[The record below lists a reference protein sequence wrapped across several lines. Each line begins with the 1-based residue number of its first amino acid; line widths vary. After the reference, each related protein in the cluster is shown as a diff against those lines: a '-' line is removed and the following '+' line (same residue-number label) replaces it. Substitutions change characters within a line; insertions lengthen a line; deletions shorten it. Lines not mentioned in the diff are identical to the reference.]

1 MNEKIKHENE
11 SIVYIIIDLFFT
23 FAPIV
28 YLIFMRVITNAWE
41 NILKRSD
48 ISFISMILFGQTFIK
63 FLKAL
68 LKNKNKKI
76 LHIILLLVVVI
87 LFIGLIPPII
97 FLTLIEIKQGNQVIY
112 ILQTIWLVLGTAVY
126 FIIGAASYIIEE
138 HTITNSD
145 FIKEKWNI
153 GNIETEK

>member
-1 MNEKIKHENE
+1 MNEKLKYENE

-28 YLIFMRVITNAWE
+28 YLIFMRVVTHTWE

-68 LKNKNKKI
+68 LKNKNKKA
-76 LHIILLLVVVI
+76 LHIILLWVVMI

-97 FLTLIEIKQGNQVIY
+97 FLALIETNQGNKTIY
-112 ILQTIWLVLGTAVY
+112 VLQFIWLVFGTIVY
-126 FIIGAASYIIEE
+126 FIVGATSYILEE
-138 HTITNSD
+138 HTISEDD
-145 FIKEKWNI
+145 FTKLQDKKSKVGKI
-153 GNIETEK
+153 

>member
-28 YLIFMRVITNAWE
+28 YLIFMRVITNTWE

-63 FLKAL
+63 FLNAL
-68 LKNKNKKI
+68 S
-76 LHIILLLVVVI
+76 
-87 LFIGLIPPII
+87 
-97 FLTLIEIKQGNQVIY
+97 LIEIKQGNQVIY